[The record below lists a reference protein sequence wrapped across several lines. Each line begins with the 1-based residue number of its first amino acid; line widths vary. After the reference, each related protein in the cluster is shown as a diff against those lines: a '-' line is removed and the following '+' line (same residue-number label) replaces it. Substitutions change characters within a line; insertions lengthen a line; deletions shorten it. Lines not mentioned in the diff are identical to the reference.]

1 MRTIIKYSMICIA
14 FLCVISCDGV
24 KNSMVDNSKE
34 DEVKGKQISISCA
47 PELQKILSAWVKDFN
62 QSHPQLQ
69 VSIQDSSS
77 DFLLLSENQVL
88 ELNDEDSWRIP
99 VMREGIIPVI
109 SDKNPYQD
117 ILRQQGINKE
127 KLKMVFTGKQIKWGE
142 ILGTDAME
150 RVTVFLPDRRS
161 VCNKKWAD
169 FLEVDVELL
178 VGKRFQN
185 KETLHDSIMQNP
197 FIIAILGACCAYN
210 PETGEREK
218 GTTALP
224 IDLNNNGR
232 IDRNEEISDELC
244 DLERALYLG
253 LHPSKLC
260 SCIFLQAAQKPVN
273 AEQIIFIKWILT
285 EGQKHV
291 ADHGFS
297 VIRNSMA
304 VKAIQ
309 DLEDQVK

>member
-1 MRTIIKYSMICIA
+1 MRTLFKYSMICIA
-14 FLCVISCDGV
+14 LLCVISCDSG
-24 KNSMVDNSKE
+24 KSSMVDNSKE
-34 DEVKGKQISISCA
+34 DEAKGKQISISCA
-47 PELQKILSAWVKDFN
+47 PQLQKILSAWVKDFN
-62 QSHPQLQ
+62 QSHPHLQ
-69 VSIQDSSS
+69 VSIQDSNS

-88 ELNDEDSWRIP
+88 ELNDEGSWRIP

-117 ILRQQGINKE
+117 ILQQQGISKE
-127 KLKMVFTGKQIKWGE
+127 KLKMVFTGKQIRWGE
-142 ILGTDAME
+142 ILGTDARE
-150 RVTVFLPDRRS
+150 RVTVFLPDRSS

-169 FLEVDVELL
+169 FLEVNVELL
-178 VGKRFQN
+178 DGKRFQN
-185 KETLHDSIMQNP
+185 KETLHDSIKQNP
-197 FIIAILGACCAYN
+197 YIIAVLNACCAYN
-210 PETGEREK
+210 PETGERVE

-291 ADHGFS
+291 ADHGYS
-297 VIRNSMA
+297 NIRHSMA

-309 DLEDQVK
+309 ELEDQMK